1 MADYMVQYTN
11 PFTNSYQ
18 AIDNSGI
25 DYSAYDKN
33 NYLYDFLQD
42 LWGYTFGGDSNWGD
56 SQYVDNRQKAEDY
69 AQNIIDG
76 NSGVYGN
83 LNENDYIVADNIRKM
98 YDVDEDKGLEFLTGA
113 MDWVGNK
120 AYDAATQSNE
130 SRQILTNLMQGN
142 NDNIYLTDKDGNPVH
157 YTLGQDIYSALLNG
171 SDEDYQYVDNVLRT
185 IGSDLS
191 KSGKKIGDLVKDN
204 SFNDILLY
212 YDGTLGKSNGE
223 YDKNL
228 EALRNGDSGST
239 IVEGNRNGSSNGLL
253 FKENGKYNALAGNS
267 NAANALDAIDIA
279 ATALPVAGQVGKVA
293 KVPNLITK
301 GVNYI
306 TKGAKGAKG
315 AEATAGAAKGAEV
328 AAGTV
333 TPVANAVDA
342 ANAARGSM
350 AANNAASAAA
360 NAARTTPTSGG
371 ITANAADLANATRAS
386 NPPNWAS
393 LYATPAARTTP
404 AAPAAAEAANEASA
418 AVKGAQAANEA
429 AAAAP
434 AAAEAAQAAQAAAST
449 VPAAAEAANDS
460 RIMQNIGNL
469 ADSAKGRVN
478 DFRLN
483 RDVRKAQKDFA
494 KAQKQ
499 GSKAKGTEAA
509 NDTLDYSKFN
519 NDIAQRL
526 IGNIATGKTPKLNT
540 DEEKATWAILQSQA
554 PSARSR
560 VLGNAKNV
568 GKFMTNPKNIY
579 LGNSVSDIVST
590 PIEELR
596 RGTYQNPPKGQGII
610 QFRPVDKSLYRE
622 VETGE
627 LYPGW

>member
-1 MADYMVQYTN
+1 MADYMVGYTN
-11 PFTNSYQ
+11 PLTDPYQ

-69 AQNIIDG
+69 AKNVIDG

-120 AYDAATQSNE
+120 AYDAATQSDE

-142 NDNIYLTDKDGNPVH
+142 YDNIYLTGKDGNPVH
-157 YTLGQDIYSALLNG
+157 YTLGQDIYNALLNG
-171 SDEDYQYVDNVLRT
+171 GDEDYQYVDNVLRT

-204 SFNDILLY
+204 SFNDVLLY

-228 EALRNGDSGST
+228 EALDSGGEGST
-239 IVEGNRNGSSNGLL
+239 IVKGDRKGSSNGLL

-267 NAANALDAIDIA
+267 NAADALDALDIA
-279 ATALPVAGQVGKVA
+279 ATALPVAGQLGKIA
-293 KVPNLITK
+293 KGGNLLGK
-301 GVNYI
+301 GV
-306 TKGAKGAKG
+306 TLAAKGAKGAESAAKGAKG
-315 AEATAGAAKGAEV
+315 AEAAAGAAKGAEA
-328 AAGTV
+328 AAGAAA
-333 TPVANAVDA
+333 PVANAVDA

-350 AANNAASAAA
+350 AANNAAAAAA
-360 NAARTTPTSGG
+360 NAARTTTPASGG
-371 ITANAADLANATRAS
+371 ITANAANLAS
-386 NPPNWAS
+386 NGPRVIDFEKAREAQAAAKGAQ
-393 LYATPAARTTP
+393 ATKG
-404 AAPAAAEAANEASA
+404 AEAANEAA
-418 AVKGAQAANEA
+418 TGA
-429 AAAAP
+429 
-434 AAAEAAQAAQAAAST
+434 AAQATQAAAST
-449 VPAAAEAANDS
+449 VPAATEAANDS

-509 NDTLDYSKFN
+509 NDTLDYSKF
-519 NDIAQRL
+519 DKDTAQRL
-526 IGNIATGKTPKLNT
+526 MGNIATGKTPKLNT
-540 DEEKATWAILQSQA
+540 DAEKATWAILQSQA

-560 VLGNAKNV
+560 VLSNAKNV

-596 RGTYQNPPKGQGII
+596 RGTYQNPSPKGQGVI

-622 VETGE
+622 AETGE

>member
-1 MADYMVQYTN
+1 MADYMLQYTN
-11 PFTNSYQ
+11 PLTDPYQ

-69 AQNIIDG
+69 AKNIIDG

-120 AYDAATQSNE
+120 AYDAATQSDE

-157 YTLGQDIYSALLNG
+157 YTLGQDIYNALLNG

-191 KSGKKIGDLVKDN
+191 KSGKKIGDLVKDD
-204 SFNDILLY
+204 SFNNVLLY

-228 EALRNGDSGST
+228 EALNSGGEGST

-253 FKENGKYNALAGNS
+253 FTENGKYNALAGNS

-279 ATALPVAGQVGKVA
+279 ATALPVVGQAGKIAKGGNLVGKGVTLA
-293 KVPNLITK
+293 TK
-301 GVNYI
+301 GA
-306 TKGAKGAKG
+306 KGAESAAKGAKG
-315 AEATAGAAKGAEV
+315 AEAAAGAVKGAEAAAGAAA
-328 AAGTV
+328 
-333 TPVANAVDA
+333 PVANAVDA

-350 AANNAASAAA
+350 AANNAAAAAA
-360 NAARTTPTSGG
+360 NAARTTPPASGG
-371 ITANAADLANATRAS
+371 ITANAANLAS
-386 NPPNWAS
+386 NGPRVIDFEK
-393 LYATPAARTTP
+393 ARE
-404 AAPAAAEAANEASA
+404 AQAAA
-418 AVKGAQAANEA
+418 KGAQAAKGAETANEA
-429 AAAAP
+429 ASTVP

-460 RIMQNIGNL
+460 RIMQNIGSL

-483 RDVRKAQKDFA
+483 RDIRKAQKDFA

-509 NDTLDYSKFN
+509 NDTLDYSKFD
-519 NDIAQRL
+519 NDTAQRL
-526 IGNIATGKTPKLNT
+526 MGNIATGKTPELNT
-540 DEEKATWAILQSQA
+540 DTEKATWAILQSKA

-560 VLGNAKNV
+560 VLSNAKNV

-596 RGTYQNPPKGQGII
+596 RGTYQNPSPKGQGVI

>member
-1 MADYMVQYTN
+1 MADYMLQYTN
-11 PFTNSYQ
+11 PLTDPYQ

-69 AQNIIDG
+69 AKNVIDG

-120 AYDAATQSNE
+120 AYDAATQSDE

-157 YTLGQDIYSALLNG
+157 YTLGQDIYNALLNG

-191 KSGKKIGDLVKDN
+191 KSGKKIGDLVKDD
-204 SFNDILLY
+204 SFNNVLLY

-228 EALRNGDSGST
+228 EALNSGGEGST

-253 FKENGKYNALAGNS
+253 FTENGKYNALAGNS

-279 ATALPVAGQVGKVA
+279 ATALPVVGQAGKIA
-293 KVPNLITK
+293 KGGNLIGK
-301 GVNYI
+301 GVTLA
-306 TKGAKGAKG
+306 TKGAKGAKSAAKG
-315 AEATAGAAKGAEV
+315 AKSAEAAAGAAKGAES
-328 AAGTV
+328 AASAAAPV
-333 TPVANAVDA
+333 TNAVDA

-350 AANNAASAAA
+350 AANNAAAAAA
-360 NAARTTPTSGG
+360 NAARTTTPASGG
-371 ITANAADLANATRAS
+371 ITANAANLAS
-386 NPPNWAS
+386 NGPRVIDFEK
-393 LYATPAARTTP
+393 ARE
-404 AAPAAAEAANEASA
+404 AQAAA
-418 AVKGAQAANEA
+418 KGAQATKGAEVANEA
-429 AAAAP
+429 ASAAP
-434 AAAEAAQAAQAAAST
+434 AVAEAAQATQAAAST

-460 RIMQNIGNL
+460 RIMQNIGSL

-483 RDVRKAQKDFA
+483 RDIRKAQKDFA

-499 GSKAKGTEAA
+499 GSKAKDTEAA

-519 NDIAQRL
+519 NDTAQRL
-526 IGNIATGKTPKLNT
+526 MGDIATGKTPKLNT

-554 PSARSR
+554 PRARSR
-560 VLGNAKNV
+560 VLSNAKNV

-596 RGTYQNPPKGQGII
+596 RGTYQNPSPKGQGVI

>member
-1 MADYMVQYTN
+1 MADYVIQYTN
-11 PFTNSYQ
+11 PFTDSYQ

-191 KSGKKIGDLVKDN
+191 KSGKKIGDLVKDD

-253 FKENGKYNALAGNS
+253 FTENGKYNALAGNS

-279 ATALPVAGQVGKVA
+279 ATALPVVGQAGKIAKGGNLLGKGVTLA
-293 KVPNLITK
+293 TK
-301 GVNYI
+301 GA
-306 TKGAKGAKG
+306 KGAEAAAKGAKG
-315 AEATAGAAKGAEV
+315 AEAAAGAAKGTEA
-328 AAGTV
+328 AAGAAA
-333 TPVANAVDA
+333 PVANAVDA

-371 ITANAADLANATRAS
+371 ITANAANLAS
-386 NPPNWAS
+386 NGPRVIDFEK
-393 LYATPAARTTP
+393 ARE
-404 AAPAAAEAANEASA
+404 AQAAA
-418 AVKGAQAANEA
+418 KGAQAANEA

-434 AAAEAAQAAQAAAST
+434 AAAEAAQATQAAAST

-460 RIMQNIGNL
+460 RIMQNIGSL

-526 IGNIATGKTPKLNT
+526 MGDIATGKTPKLNT
-540 DEEKATWAILQSQA
+540 DEEKATWAILQSKA

-596 RGTYQNPPKGQGII
+596 RGTYQNPSPNGQGVI

>member
-1 MADYMVQYTN
+1 MADYMLQYTN
-11 PFTNSYQ
+11 PLTDPYQ

-69 AQNIIDG
+69 AKNVIDG

-113 MDWVGNK
+113 MDWAGNK
-120 AYDAATQSNE
+120 AYDAATQSDE

-157 YTLGQDIYSALLNG
+157 YTLGQDIYNALLNG

-191 KSGKKIGDLVKDN
+191 KSGKKIGDLVKDD
-204 SFNDILLY
+204 SFNNVLLY

-228 EALRNGDSGST
+228 EALNSGGEGST
-239 IVEGNRNGSSNGLL
+239 IVEGNRNGRSNGLL
-253 FKENGKYNALAGNS
+253 FTENGKYNALAGNS

-279 ATALPVAGQVGKVA
+279 ATALPVVGQAGKIA
-293 KVPNLITK
+293 KGGNLIGKGATLVTK
-301 GVNYI
+301 GA
-306 TKGAKGAKG
+306 KGAESAAKGAKG
-315 AEATAGAAKGAEV
+315 AEAAAGAAKGAE
-328 AAGTV
+328 AAASAAAPV
-333 TPVANAVDA
+333 TNAVDA

-350 AANNAASAAA
+350 AANNAAAAAA
-360 NAARTTPTSGG
+360 NAARTTTPASGG
-371 ITANAADLANATRAS
+371 ITANAANLAS
-386 NPPNWAS
+386 NGPRVIKFEK
-393 LYATPAARTTP
+393 ARE
-404 AAPAAAEAANEASA
+404 AQAAA
-418 AVKGAQAANEA
+418 KGAQATKGAEAANEA

-434 AAAEAAQAAQAAAST
+434 AAAEAAQATQAAST

-483 RDVRKAQKDFA
+483 RDIRKAQKDFA

-519 NDIAQRL
+519 NDAAQRL
-526 IGNIATGKTPKLNT
+526 MGDIATGKTPKLNT

-554 PSARSR
+554 PRARSR
-560 VLGNAKNV
+560 VLSNAKNV

-596 RGTYQNPPKGQGII
+596 RGTYQNPSPKGQGVI

-622 VETGE
+622 AETGE

>member
-1 MADYMVQYTN
+1 MADYMVGYTN
-11 PFTNSYQ
+11 PLTDPYQ

-69 AQNIIDG
+69 AKNVIDG

-120 AYDAATQSNE
+120 AYDAATQSDE

-157 YTLGQDIYSALLNG
+157 YTLGQDIYNALLNG
-171 SDEDYQYVDNVLRT
+171 GDEDYQYVDNVLRT

-204 SFNDILLY
+204 SFNDVLLY

-228 EALRNGDSGST
+228 EALDSGGEGST
-239 IVEGNRNGSSNGLL
+239 IVKGDRKGSSNGLL

-267 NAANALDAIDIA
+267 NAADALDALDIA
-279 ATALPVAGQVGKVA
+279 ATALPVAGQLGKIA
-293 KVPNLITK
+293 KGGNLLGKGVTLATK
-301 GVNYI
+301 GA
-306 TKGAKGAKG
+306 KGAESAAKGAKG
-315 AEATAGAAKGAEV
+315 AEAAAGAAKGAEA
-328 AAGTV
+328 AAGAAA
-333 TPVANAVDA
+333 PVANAVDA

-350 AANNAASAAA
+350 AANNAAAAAA
-360 NAARTTPTSGG
+360 NAARTTTPASGG
-371 ITANAADLANATRAS
+371 ITANAANLAS
-386 NPPNWAS
+386 NGPRVIDFEKAREAQAAAKGAQ
-393 LYATPAARTTP
+393 ATKG
-404 AAPAAAEAANEASA
+404 AEAANEAA
-418 AVKGAQAANEA
+418 TGA
-429 AAAAP
+429 
-434 AAAEAAQAAQAAAST
+434 AAQATQAAAST
-449 VPAAAEAANDS
+449 VPAATEAANDS

-509 NDTLDYSKFN
+509 NDTLDYSKF
-519 NDIAQRL
+519 DKDTAQRL
-526 IGNIATGKTPKLNT
+526 MGNIATGKTPKLNT
-540 DEEKATWAILQSQA
+540 DAEKATWAILQSQA

-560 VLGNAKNV
+560 VLSNAKNV

-596 RGTYQNPPKGQGII
+596 RGTYQNPSPKGQGVI

-622 VETGE
+622 AETGE

>member
-1 MADYMVQYTN
+1 MADYMVGYTN
-11 PFTNSYQ
+11 PLTDPYQ

-69 AQNIIDG
+69 AKNVIDG

-120 AYDAATQSNE
+120 AYDAATQSDE

-157 YTLGQDIYSALLNG
+157 YTLGQDIYNALLNG
-171 SDEDYQYVDNVLRT
+171 GDEDYQYVDNVLRT

-204 SFNDILLY
+204 SFNDVLLY

-228 EALRNGDSGST
+228 EALDSGGEGST
-239 IVEGNRNGSSNGLL
+239 IVKGDRKGSSNGLL

-267 NAANALDAIDIA
+267 NAADALDALDIA
-279 ATALPVAGQVGKVA
+279 ATALPVAGQLGKIA
-293 KVPNLITK
+293 KGGNLLGKGVTLATK
-301 GVNYI
+301 GA
-306 TKGAKGAKG
+306 KGAESAAKGAKG
-315 AEATAGAAKGAEV
+315 AEAAAGAAKGAEA
-328 AAGTV
+328 AAGAAA
-333 TPVANAVDA
+333 PVANAVDA

-350 AANNAASAAA
+350 AANNAAAAAA
-360 NAARTTPTSGG
+360 NAARTTTPASGG
-371 ITANAADLANATRAS
+371 ITANAANLAS
-386 NPPNWAS
+386 NGPRVIDFEKAREAQAAAKGAQ
-393 LYATPAARTTP
+393 ATKG
-404 AAPAAAEAANEASA
+404 AEAANEAA
-418 AVKGAQAANEA
+418 TGA
-429 AAAAP
+429 
-434 AAAEAAQAAQAAAST
+434 AAQATQAAAST
-449 VPAAAEAANDS
+449 VPAATEAANDS

-483 RDVRKAQKDFA
+483 RDVRKAQKDFT

-509 NDTLDYSKFN
+509 NDTLDYSKF
-519 NDIAQRL
+519 DKDTAQRL
-526 IGNIATGKTPKLNT
+526 MGNIATGKTPKLNT
-540 DEEKATWAILQSQA
+540 DAEKATWAILQSQA

-560 VLGNAKNV
+560 VLSNAKNV

-596 RGTYQNPPKGQGII
+596 RGTYQNPSPKGQGVI

-622 VETGE
+622 AETGE

>member
-1 MADYMVQYTN
+1 MADYMVGYTN
-11 PFTNSYQ
+11 PFTDPYQ

-69 AQNIIDG
+69 AKNIIDG

-120 AYDAATQSNE
+120 AYDAATQSDE

-157 YTLGQDIYSALLNG
+157 YTLGQDIYNALLNG

-204 SFNDILLY
+204 SFNDVLLY

-253 FKENGKYNALAGNS
+253 FTENGKYNALAGNS

-279 ATALPVAGQVGKVA
+279 ATALPVVGQAGKIA
-293 KVPNLITK
+293 KGGNLLGK
-301 GVNYI
+301 GVTI
-306 TKGAKGAKG
+306 ATKGAKGAKAAAKG
-315 AEATAGAAKGAEV
+315 AKGTEAAAGAAKGAEA
-328 AAGTV
+328 AAGAAA
-333 TPVANAVDA
+333 PVANAVDA

-360 NAARTTPTSGG
+360 NAARTTTPASGG
-371 ITANAADLANATRAS
+371 ITANAANLAS
-386 NPPNWAS
+386 NGPRVIDFEKAREAQAAAKGAQ
-393 LYATPAARTTP
+393 ATKG
-404 AAPAAAEAANEASA
+404 AEAANEAA
-418 AVKGAQAANEA
+418 AGA
-429 AAAAP
+429 
-434 AAAEAAQAAQAAAST
+434 AAQASQSAAST

-460 RIMQNIGNL
+460 RIMQNIGSL

-509 NDTLDYSKFN
+509 NDTFDYSKFD

-526 IGNIATGKTPKLNT
+526 MGNIATGKTPDLNT
-540 DEEKATWAILQSQA
+540 DAEKATWAILQSQA

-596 RGTYQNPPKGQGII
+596 RGTYQNPPKGQGVI

-622 VETGE
+622 IETGE

>member
-1 MADYMVQYTN
+1 MADYMLQYTN
-11 PFTNSYQ
+11 PLTDPYQ

-69 AQNIIDG
+69 AKNVIDG

-120 AYDAATQSNE
+120 AYDAATQSDE

-157 YTLGQDIYSALLNG
+157 YTLGQDIYNALLNG

-191 KSGKKIGDLVKDN
+191 KSGKKIGDLVKDD
-204 SFNDILLY
+204 SFNNVLLY

-228 EALRNGDSGST
+228 EALDSGGEGST
-239 IVEGNRNGSSNGLL
+239 IVKGNRNGSSNGLL
-253 FKENGKYNALAGNS
+253 FTENGKYNALAGNS

-279 ATALPVAGQVGKVA
+279 ATALPVVGQAGKIA
-293 KVPNLITK
+293 KGGNLIGKGVTLTTK
-301 GVNYI
+301 GA
-306 TKGAKGAKG
+306 KGAESAAKGAKG
-315 AEATAGAAKGAEV
+315 AEAAAGAAKGAEA
-328 AAGTV
+328 AAGAAAPV
-333 TPVANAVDA
+333 TNAVDA

-350 AANNAASAAA
+350 AANNAAAAAA
-360 NAARTTPTSGG
+360 NAARTTTPASGG
-371 ITANAADLANATRAS
+371 ITANAANLAS
-386 NPPNWAS
+386 NGPRVINFEK
-393 LYATPAARTTP
+393 ARE
-404 AAPAAAEAANEASA
+404 AQAAA
-418 AVKGAQAANEA
+418 KGAQATKGAEAANEA

-434 AAAEAAQAAQAAAST
+434 AAAEAAQATQAVST

-483 RDVRKAQKDFA
+483 RDIRKAQKDFA

-519 NDIAQRL
+519 NDTAQRL
-526 IGNIATGKTPKLNT
+526 MGDIATGKTPKLNT

-560 VLGNAKNV
+560 VFSNAKNV
-568 GKFMTNPKNIY
+568 GKFMTSPKNIY

-596 RGTYQNPPKGQGII
+596 RGTYQNPSPKGQGVI

>member
-1 MADYMVQYTN
+1 MADYMLQYTN
-11 PFTNSYQ
+11 PLTDPYQ

-69 AQNIIDG
+69 AKNVIDG

-120 AYDAATQSNE
+120 AYDAATQSDE

-157 YTLGQDIYSALLNG
+157 YTLGQDIYNALLNG

-191 KSGKKIGDLVKDN
+191 KSGKKIGDLVKDD
-204 SFNDILLY
+204 SFNNVLLY

-228 EALRNGDSGST
+228 EALDSGGEGST
-239 IVEGNRNGSSNGLL
+239 IVKGNRNGSSNGLL
-253 FKENGKYNALAGNS
+253 FTENGKYNALAGNS

-279 ATALPVAGQVGKVA
+279 ATALPVVGQAGKIA
-293 KVPNLITK
+293 KGGNLIGKGVTLTTK
-301 GVNYI
+301 GA
-306 TKGAKGAKG
+306 KGAESAAKGAKG
-315 AEATAGAAKGAEV
+315 AEAAAGAAKGAEA
-328 AAGTV
+328 AAGAAAPV
-333 TPVANAVDA
+333 TNAVDA

-350 AANNAASAAA
+350 AANNAAAAAA
-360 NAARTTPTSGG
+360 NAARTTTPASGG
-371 ITANAADLANATRAS
+371 ITANAANLAS
-386 NPPNWAS
+386 NGPRVINFEK
-393 LYATPAARTTP
+393 ARE
-404 AAPAAAEAANEASA
+404 AQAAA
-418 AVKGAQAANEA
+418 KGAQATKGAEAANEA

-434 AAAEAAQAAQAAAST
+434 AAAEAAQATQAAST

-483 RDVRKAQKDFA
+483 RDIRKAQKDFA

-519 NDIAQRL
+519 NDTAQRL
-526 IGNIATGKTPKLNT
+526 MGDIATGKTPKLNT

-560 VLGNAKNV
+560 VFSNAKNV
-568 GKFMTNPKNIY
+568 GKFMTSPKNIY

-596 RGTYQNPPKGQGII
+596 RGTYQNPSPKGQGVI

>member
-1 MADYMVQYTN
+1 MADYMVGYTN
-11 PFTNSYQ
+11 PFTDPYQ

-69 AQNIIDG
+69 AKNIIDG

-120 AYDAATQSNE
+120 AYDAATQSDE

-157 YTLGQDIYSALLNG
+157 YTLGQDIYNALLNG

-204 SFNDILLY
+204 SFNDVLLY

-253 FKENGKYNALAGNS
+253 FTENGKYNALAGNS

-279 ATALPVAGQVGKVA
+279 ATALPVVGQAGKIAKGGNLLGKGVTIA
-293 KVPNLITK
+293 TK
-301 GVNYI
+301 GA
-306 TKGAKGAKG
+306 KGAKAAAKGAKG
-315 AEATAGAAKGAEV
+315 AEAAAGAAKGAEA
-328 AAGTV
+328 AAGAAA
-333 TPVANAVDA
+333 PVANAVDA

-360 NAARTTPTSGG
+360 NAARTTTPASGG
-371 ITANAADLANATRAS
+371 ITANAANLAS
-386 NPPNWAS
+386 NGPRVIDFEKAREAQAAAKGAQ
-393 LYATPAARTTP
+393 ATKG
-404 AAPAAAEAANEASA
+404 AEAANEAA
-418 AVKGAQAANEA
+418 AGA
-429 AAAAP
+429 
-434 AAAEAAQAAQAAAST
+434 AAQASQSAAST

-460 RIMQNIGNL
+460 RIMQNIGSL

-509 NDTLDYSKFN
+509 NDTFDYSKFD

-526 IGNIATGKTPKLNT
+526 MGNIATGKTPDLNT
-540 DEEKATWAILQSQA
+540 DAEKATWAILQSQA

-596 RGTYQNPPKGQGII
+596 RGTYQNPPKGQGVI

>member
-191 KSGKKIGDLVKDN
+191 KSGKKIGDLVKDD

-253 FKENGKYNALAGNS
+253 FTENGKYNALAGNS

-279 ATALPVAGQVGKVA
+279 ATALPVVGQAGKIAKGGNLLGKGVTLA
-293 KVPNLITK
+293 TK
-301 GVNYI
+301 GA
-306 TKGAKGAKG
+306 KGAEAAAKGAKG
-315 AEATAGAAKGAEV
+315 AEAAAGAAKGAEA
-328 AAGTV
+328 AAGAAA
-333 TPVANAVDA
+333 PVANAVDA

-350 AANNAASAAA
+350 AANNAAAAAA
-360 NAARTTPTSGG
+360 NAARTTTPASGG
-371 ITANAADLANATRAS
+371 ITANAANLAS
-386 NPPNWAS
+386 NGPRIINFEKAREAQA
-393 LYATPAARTTP
+393 ATKGAQAAKG
-404 AAPAAAEAANEASA
+404 AEAANE
-418 AVKGAQAANEA
+418 
-429 AAAAP
+429 
-434 AAAEAAQAAQAAAST
+434 AAST

-460 RIMQNIGNL
+460 RIMQNIGSL

-483 RDVRKAQKDFA
+483 RDIRKAQKDFA

-509 NDTLDYSKFN
+509 NDTLDYSKFD
-519 NDIAQRL
+519 NDTAQRL
-526 IGNIATGKTPKLNT
+526 MGNIATGKTPELNT
-540 DEEKATWAILQSQA
+540 DTEKATWAILQSQA

-560 VLGNAKNV
+560 VLSNAKNV

-596 RGTYQNPPKGQGII
+596 RGTYQNPSPKGQGVI

>member
-1 MADYMVQYTN
+1 MADYMLQYTN
-11 PFTNSYQ
+11 PLTDPYQ

-69 AQNIIDG
+69 AKNVIDG

-113 MDWVGNK
+113 MDWAGNK
-120 AYDAATQSNE
+120 AYDAATQSDE

-157 YTLGQDIYSALLNG
+157 YTLGQDIYNALLNG

-191 KSGKKIGDLVKDN
+191 KSGKKIGDLVKDD
-204 SFNDILLY
+204 SFNNVLLY

-228 EALRNGDSGST
+228 EALNSGGEGST

-253 FKENGKYNALAGNS
+253 FTENGKYNALAGNS

-279 ATALPVAGQVGKVA
+279 ATALPVVGQAGKIA
-293 KVPNLITK
+293 KGGNLIGKGATLVTK
-301 GVNYI
+301 GA
-306 TKGAKGAKG
+306 KGAESAAKGAKG
-315 AEATAGAAKGAEV
+315 AEAAAGAAKGAE
-328 AAGTV
+328 AAASAAAPV
-333 TPVANAVDA
+333 TNAVDA

-350 AANNAASAAA
+350 AANNAAAAAA
-360 NAARTTPTSGG
+360 NAARTTTPASGG
-371 ITANAADLANATRAS
+371 ITANAANLAS
-386 NPPNWAS
+386 NGPRVINFEK
-393 LYATPAARTTP
+393 ARE
-404 AAPAAAEAANEASA
+404 AQAAA
-418 AVKGAQAANEA
+418 KGAQATKGAEAANEA

-434 AAAEAAQAAQAAAST
+434 AAAEAAQATQAAST

-483 RDVRKAQKDFA
+483 RDIRKAQKDFA

-519 NDIAQRL
+519 NDAAQRL
-526 IGNIATGKTPKLNT
+526 MGDIATGKTPKLNT

-554 PSARSR
+554 PRARSR
-560 VLGNAKNV
+560 VLSNAKNV

-596 RGTYQNPPKGQGII
+596 RGTYQNPSPKGQGVI

-622 VETGE
+622 AETGE

>member
-1 MADYMVQYTN
+1 MADYMLQYTN
-11 PFTNSYQ
+11 PLTDPYQ

-69 AQNIIDG
+69 AKNVIDG

-120 AYDAATQSNE
+120 AYDAATQSDE

-157 YTLGQDIYSALLNG
+157 YTLGQDIYNALLNG

-191 KSGKKIGDLVKDN
+191 KSGKKIGDLVKDD
-204 SFNDILLY
+204 SFNNVLLY

-228 EALRNGDSGST
+228 EALDSGGEGST
-239 IVEGNRNGSSNGLL
+239 IVKGNRNGSSNGLL
-253 FKENGKYNALAGNS
+253 FTENGKYNALAGNS

-279 ATALPVAGQVGKVA
+279 ATALPVVGQAGKIA
-293 KVPNLITK
+293 KGGNLIGKGVTLTTK
-301 GVNYI
+301 GA
-306 TKGAKGAKG
+306 KGAESAAKGAKG
-315 AEATAGAAKGAEV
+315 AEAAAGAAKGAEA
-328 AAGTV
+328 AAGAAAPV
-333 TPVANAVDA
+333 TNAVDA

-350 AANNAASAAA
+350 AANNAAAAAA
-360 NAARTTPTSGG
+360 NAARTTTPASGG
-371 ITANAADLANATRAS
+371 ITANAANLAS
-386 NPPNWAS
+386 NGPRVINFEK
-393 LYATPAARTTP
+393 ARE
-404 AAPAAAEAANEASA
+404 AQAAA
-418 AVKGAQAANEA
+418 KGAQATKGAEAANEA

-434 AAAEAAQAAQAAAST
+434 AAAEAAQATQAAST

-483 RDVRKAQKDFA
+483 RDIRKAQKDFA

-519 NDIAQRL
+519 NDTAQRL
-526 IGNIATGKTPKLNT
+526 MGDIATGKTPKLNT

-560 VLGNAKNV
+560 VLSNAKNV
-568 GKFMTNPKNIY
+568 GKFMTSPKNIY

-596 RGTYQNPPKGQGII
+596 RGTYQNPSPKGQGVI

>member
-1 MADYMVQYTN
+1 MADYMLQYTN
-11 PFTNSYQ
+11 PLTDPYQ

-69 AQNIIDG
+69 AKNIIDG

-130 SRQILTNLMQGN
+130 SQQILTNLMQGN

-157 YTLGQDIYSALLNG
+157 YTLGQDIYNALLNG

-191 KSGKKIGDLVKDN
+191 KSGKKIGDLVKDD
-204 SFNDILLY
+204 SFNNVLLY

-228 EALRNGDSGST
+228 EALNSGGEGST

-253 FKENGKYNALAGNS
+253 FTENGKYNALAGNS

-279 ATALPVAGQVGKVA
+279 STAIPVVGQAGKIFKGG
-293 KVPNLITK
+293 NLLGK
-301 GVNYI
+301 GVTLA

-315 AEATAGAAKGAEV
+315 AESVAGAAKGAEAAAKGANGAEAAAGAAKGAEA
-328 AAGTV
+328 AAGTAAPV
-333 TPVANAVDA
+333 TNAVDA

-360 NAARTTPTSGG
+360 NAARTTPASGG
-371 ITANAADLANATRAS
+371 ITANAANLAS
-386 NPPNWAS
+386 NGPKVIDFEKARE
-393 LYATPAARTTP
+393 AQAAAKGVQ
-404 AAPAAAEAANEASA
+404 AAKGAEAANET
-418 AVKGAQAANEA
+418 AQAT
-429 AAAAP
+429 
-434 AAAEAAQAAQAAAST
+434 QAAAST

-460 RIMQNIGNL
+460 RIMQNIGSL

-509 NDTLDYSKFN
+509 NDTLDYSKF
-519 NDIAQRL
+519 DKDTAQRL
-526 IGNIATGKTPKLNT
+526 MGDIATGKTPKLNT
-540 DEEKATWAILQSQA
+540 DAEKATWAILQSKA
-554 PSARSR
+554 PGARSR
-560 VLGNAKNV
+560 VLNNAKNV

-579 LGNSVSDIVST
+579 LGNSVSDVVST
-590 PIEELR
+590 PIEEYR
-596 RGTYQNPPKGQGII
+596 RSMQQNNSPRGQEVIPF
-610 QFRPVDKSLYRE
+610 QFKPVNKPLYRE

>member
-1 MADYMVQYTN
+1 MADYMLQYTN
-11 PFTNSYQ
+11 PLTDPYQ

-25 DYSAYDKN
+25 DYSAYDKK

-69 AQNIIDG
+69 AKNVIDG

-120 AYDAATQSNE
+120 AYDAATQSDE

-157 YTLGQDIYSALLNG
+157 YTLGQDIYNALLNG

-191 KSGKKIGDLVKDN
+191 KSGKKIGDLVKDD
-204 SFNDILLY
+204 SFNNVLLY

-228 EALRNGDSGST
+228 EALNSGGEGST

-253 FKENGKYNALAGNS
+253 FTENGKYNALAGNS

-279 ATALPVAGQVGKVA
+279 ATALPVLGQAGKIA
-293 KVPNLITK
+293 KGGNLIGKGVTLTTK
-301 GVNYI
+301 GA
-306 TKGAKGAKG
+306 KGAESAAKGAKG
-315 AEATAGAAKGAEV
+315 AEAAAGAAKGAEA
-328 AAGTV
+328 AAGAAAPV
-333 TPVANAVDA
+333 TNAVDA
-342 ANAARGSM
+342 AKAARGSM
-350 AANNAASAAA
+350 AANNAAAAAA
-360 NAARTTPTSGG
+360 NAARTTTPASGG
-371 ITANAADLANATRAS
+371 ITANAANLAS
-386 NPPNWAS
+386 NGPRVIDFEK
-393 LYATPAARTTP
+393 ARE
-404 AAPAAAEAANEASA
+404 AQAAAKGAQSA
-418 AVKGAQAANEA
+418 KGAQAANEA
-429 AAAAP
+429 SAAP
-434 AAAEAAQAAQAAAST
+434 AAAEAAQATQAAST
-449 VPAAAEAANDS
+449 VPAATEAANDS

-469 ADSAKGRVN
+469 ADSAKGKVN

-483 RDVRKAQKDFA
+483 RDIRKAQKDFA

-519 NDIAQRL
+519 NDTAQRL
-526 IGNIATGKTPKLNT
+526 MGDIATGKTPKLNT

-554 PSARSR
+554 PRARSR
-560 VLGNAKNV
+560 VLSNAKNV

-596 RGTYQNPPKGQGII
+596 RGTYQNPSPKGQGVI

>member
-1 MADYMVQYTN
+1 MADYMVGYTN
-11 PFTNSYQ
+11 PFTDPYQ

-69 AQNIIDG
+69 AKNIIDG

-120 AYDAATQSNE
+120 AYDAATQSDE

-157 YTLGQDIYSALLNG
+157 YTLGQDIYNALLNG

-204 SFNDILLY
+204 SFNDVLLY

-279 ATALPVAGQVGKVA
+279 ATALPVVGQAGKIA
-293 KVPNLITK
+293 KGGNLLGK
-301 GVNYI
+301 GVTI
-306 TKGAKGAKG
+306 ATKGAKGAKAAAKG
-315 AEATAGAAKGAEV
+315 AKGTEAAAGAAKGAEA
-328 AAGTV
+328 AAGAAA
-333 TPVANAVDA
+333 PVANAVDA

-360 NAARTTPTSGG
+360 NAARTTTPASGG
-371 ITANAADLANATRAS
+371 ITANAANLAS
-386 NPPNWAS
+386 NGPRVIDFEKAREAQAAAKGAQ
-393 LYATPAARTTP
+393 ATKG
-404 AAPAAAEAANEASA
+404 AEAANEAA
-418 AVKGAQAANEA
+418 AGA
-429 AAAAP
+429 
-434 AAAEAAQAAQAAAST
+434 AAQASQSAAST

-460 RIMQNIGNL
+460 RIMQNIGSL

-509 NDTLDYSKFN
+509 NDTFDYSKFD

-526 IGNIATGKTPKLNT
+526 MGNIATGKTPDLNT
-540 DEEKATWAILQSQA
+540 DAEKATWAILQSQA

-596 RGTYQNPPKGQGII
+596 RGTYQNPPKGQGVI

>member
-1 MADYMVQYTN
+1 MADYMVGYTN
-11 PFTNSYQ
+11 PFTDPYQ

-69 AQNIIDG
+69 AKNIIDG

-120 AYDAATQSNE
+120 AYDAATQSDE

-157 YTLGQDIYSALLNG
+157 YTLGQDIYNALLNG

-204 SFNDILLY
+204 SFNDVLLY

-279 ATALPVAGQVGKVA
+279 ATALPVVGQAGKIA
-293 KVPNLITK
+293 KGGNLLGK
-301 GVNYI
+301 GVTI
-306 TKGAKGAKG
+306 ATKGAKGAKAAAKG
-315 AEATAGAAKGAEV
+315 AKGTEAAAGAAKGAEA
-328 AAGTV
+328 AAGAAA
-333 TPVANAVDA
+333 PVANAVDA

-360 NAARTTPTSGG
+360 NAARTTTPASGG
-371 ITANAADLANATRAS
+371 ITANAANLAS
-386 NPPNWAS
+386 NGPRVIDFEKAREAQAAAKGAQ
-393 LYATPAARTTP
+393 ATKG
-404 AAPAAAEAANEASA
+404 AEAANEAA
-418 AVKGAQAANEA
+418 AGA
-429 AAAAP
+429 
-434 AAAEAAQAAQAAAST
+434 AAQASQSAAST

-460 RIMQNIGNL
+460 RIMQNIGSL

-509 NDTLDYSKFN
+509 NDTFDYSKFD

-526 IGNIATGKTPKLNT
+526 MGNIATGKTPDLNT
-540 DEEKATWAILQSQA
+540 DAEKATWAILQSQA

-596 RGTYQNPPKGQGII
+596 RGTYQNPPKGQGVI

-622 VETGE
+622 IETGE